1 MTKISW
7 LVNLMELRK
16 DYFQNKWVI
25 IAEKRGVRPHEF
37 KKLEETVE
45 GSVCYFCPGSE
56 SLTPP
61 EIMRIGKPWRV
72 RVFPNKFPAVDGSG
86 QLSGFQPI
94 MDAKLLPA
102 IGTHEVIVETPDH
115 KQQLADLPAARIRE
129 IFNVYSQRIEQLE
142 AQGAKYVLVFKNNG
156 RAGGTSLVHSHT
168 QIISL
173 PIMPHHVVEEQKDA
187 AAYQKKHGVSPYV
200 AMAKA
205 ESKGPRFIM
214 ESGGVVAFAPYASAY
229 NFQAR
234 ILPKRTVK
242 RFSDLK
248 DKELAGMALC
258 LSKVLKRLKSIN
270 AAYNFFIHYGTHL
283 HIEITPRIATW
294 AGFELSGGVIINSV
308 SPELA
313 ARYFRTGK

>member
-56 SLTPP
+56 GLTPP

-115 KQQLADLPAARIRE
+115 MQQLADLPPKGFVRYLTSILSALSSLRRRAPSTCWSSRTMAGLAEHRLSTAIRRS
-129 IFNVYSQRIEQLE
+129 FPCQ
-142 AQGAKYVLVFKNNG
+142 
-156 RAGGTSLVHSHT
+156 
-168 QIISL
+168 
-173 PIMPHHVVEEQKDA
+173 
-187 AAYQKKHGVSPYV
+187 
-200 AMAKA
+200 
-205 ESKGPRFIM
+205 
-214 ESGGVVAFAPYASAY
+214 
-229 NFQAR
+229 
-234 ILPKRTVK
+234 
-242 RFSDLK
+242 
-248 DKELAGMALC
+248 
-258 LSKVLKRLKSIN
+258 
-270 AAYNFFIHYGTHL
+270 
-283 HIEITPRIATW
+283 
-294 AGFELSGGVIINSV
+294 
-308 SPELA
+308 
-313 ARYFRTGK
+313 